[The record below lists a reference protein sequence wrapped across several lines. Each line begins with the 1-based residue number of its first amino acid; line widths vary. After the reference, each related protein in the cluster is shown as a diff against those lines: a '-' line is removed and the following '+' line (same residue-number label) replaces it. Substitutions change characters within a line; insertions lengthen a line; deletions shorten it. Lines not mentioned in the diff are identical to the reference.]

1 MPRDIQNHLLFEVA
15 TEVANRVGGI
25 YSVLKSK
32 AQSTVSQYRDNY
44 HLIGVLNSA
53 NYQNEVDQLNWD
65 DPNTFP
71 PDLLAVK
78 FALEAMRANG
88 LNFVYGR
95 WLIEGAPR
103 VILFDLSSVSHYLN
117 DWKGDLWSLVGIPSP
132 ENDTE
137 TNDAILLGYTVAWF
151 LGELA
156 IKDGNHAIIVHFHEW
171 LAGVCFTIMQK
182 KEN

>member
-137 TNDAILLGYTVAWF
+137 TNDAILLGYTV
-151 LGELA
+151 
-156 IKDGNHAIIVHFHEW
+156 V
-171 LAGVCFTIMQK
+171 T
-182 KEN
+182 